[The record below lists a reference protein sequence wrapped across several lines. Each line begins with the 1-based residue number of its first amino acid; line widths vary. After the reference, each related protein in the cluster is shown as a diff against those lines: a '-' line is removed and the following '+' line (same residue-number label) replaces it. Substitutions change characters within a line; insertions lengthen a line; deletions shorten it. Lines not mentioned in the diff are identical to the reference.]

1 MPPTAEQPDPSLVQS
16 RSPNLSRSLLAASIC
31 SKLLSICDGENHL
44 PEDEDALD
52 KKFQKF
58 SCICG
63 VEFFLDDL
71 ADRFAAHCQTGVC
84 AG

>member
-1 MPPTAEQPDPSLVQS
+1 
-16 RSPNLSRSLLAASIC
+16 
-31 SKLLSICDGENHL
+31 LLSIYDGENHL
-44 PEDEDALD
+44 PEDEDVSD

-63 VEFFLDDL
+63 VEFFVDDL
-71 ADRFAAHCQTGVC
+71 ADLFAAHSQTGVC